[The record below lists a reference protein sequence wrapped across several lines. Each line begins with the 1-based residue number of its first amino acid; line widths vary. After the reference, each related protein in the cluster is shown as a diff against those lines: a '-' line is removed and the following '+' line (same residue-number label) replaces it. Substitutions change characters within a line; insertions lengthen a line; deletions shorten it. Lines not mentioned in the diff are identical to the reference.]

1 MVMIAGV
8 VNMSV
13 LTATVEAAP
22 PMMAMGLTCRIVDV
36 VLYAGSSRGA
46 AP

>member
-36 VLYAGSSRGA
+36 VLNAGSSRDT